1 MWPSTF
7 FRQNSYTA
15 FTVEKVAPKFAL
27 LQQLKKL
34 PRVNN
39 RQGDQIGRIFAEWAI
54 VYLVPRQLVKR
65 PLVKRLLVKRL
76 LVKKRKT
83 TFGKKT
89 FGKKPF
95 RKNTFW

>member
-27 LQQLKKL
+27 LQQLKK
-34 PRVNN
+34 